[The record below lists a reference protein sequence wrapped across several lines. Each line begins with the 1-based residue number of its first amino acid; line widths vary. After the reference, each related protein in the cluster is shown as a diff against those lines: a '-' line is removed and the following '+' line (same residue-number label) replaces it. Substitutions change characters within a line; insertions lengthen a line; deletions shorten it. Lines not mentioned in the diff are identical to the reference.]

1 MTKRLADAPA
11 FVPDVD
17 ACTIVRRY
25 RSIAAAIAV
34 DQGGVSEL
42 SEVRAQLARRF
53 GAASVLAER
62 LEAALIR
69 GEEFDVEQY
78 VLLCGVLVRLASRI
92 GVDRRAK
99 NVTPRLSDY
108 LSSSQA
114 NGDG

>member
-62 LEAALIR
+62 LARTESAVISSA
-69 GEEFDVEQY
+69 
-78 VLLCGVLVRLASRI
+78 
-92 GVDRRAK
+92 
-99 NVTPRLSDY
+99 TPD
-108 LSSSQA
+108 A
-114 NGDG
+114 VG